1 MLLYF
6 NGFNS
11 AIPPDWSDNEKILG
25 VEDFARRLGLQFL
38 PCTID
43 YRHAHERSE
52 EILARVASEVP
63 DRRGP
68 VIFSGSSMGG
78 WFARIMQVKM
88 AGRVPGL
95 ATEALAL
102 NPAFDLGLHGH
113 LLVGPQENFVTG
125 ERYDWTAADSER
137 LGRLERSIDYD
148 APLPFFVYVDKGDEV
163 IDWRASADRH
173 ASIARFRAFEGGS
186 HTFEHVP
193 QALEDF
199 AAARGA
205 RAR

>member
-25 VEDFARRLGLQFL
+25 VENLALRLGLRFV

-43 YRHAHERSE
+43 YRRASQRSV
-52 EILARVASEVP
+52 EILEQVASGVP
-63 DRRGP
+63 DDAGT

-78 WFARIMQVKM
+78 WFARIMQARM
-88 AGRVPGL
+88 ARRRPGL
-95 ATEALAL
+95 ATEALAF
-102 NPAFDLGLHGH
+102 NPAFDIALHGH

-125 ERYDWTAADSER
+125 ERYRWTAEDSAR
-137 LGRLERSIDYD
+137 LGALERSVDYD

-163 IDWRASADRH
+163 IDWRASAERH
-173 ASIARFRAFEGGS
+173 SAIARFRPFEGGS

-193 QALEDF
+193 EALEDF
-199 AAARGA
+199 AAARSAGMG
-205 RAR
+205 